1 MAGKTK
7 SQKKKALDM
16 RSKMYLVLALCSV
29 MLLVSVG
36 ISLVLIGGIDLGGAD
51 AQSVSTVD
59 SASMVVESGYNKEEN
74 TIDTQAYTST
84 ILEQAADA
92 GDSYVDETLFLG
104 DSNTARM
111 YRMFDYCSYDNA
123 IGSVGMTA
131 KSLATF
137 ACVQVSTSSGYITMP
152 QAVAKLQPRRVIL
165 TFGTNDL
172 NPGYKAAD
180 FVKNYQTGIE
190 AIVTA
195 YPSVD
200 VIVNAIPPIGQQH
213 SNQSLTQ
220 TQVDEYNKALVE
232 MCQEKG
238 WKFLNSAEV
247 LKDSVTGYAK
257 SGYVETSDGIHLT
270 RTAMDA
276 LFNYIRTHSYI
287 TEDDRPALTTIPK
300 HTGDKDAVVYT
311 VPVVVPAETATPEPE
326 ATEEPA
332 DSESTSDSYVE
343 TTPTPTPEVTATP
356 SPTPAPTMAVYDE
369 VSFDDWRDGADC
381 TMPDYTFSAPHKPQ
395 PQEQVTWPTDG
406 VTLCYNAKTLEE
418 AAEIFHTTVENLKE
432 LNPDWQDK
440 YSRAIGCYW
449 ALKVQAE
456 PYTLPMNNVVTVT
469 VNAPWV
475 ESYYDRTE
483 VCDVPASLDK
493 QARAVLASAYY
504 FQYHWWGMHAGF
516 MPYEKLAEPVGFFN
530 YRAADGAFYTRFS
543 EFGSFLHTVYS
554 DAWVD
559 DMLSMD
565 PAPFAEGE
573 NDTILT
579 LDGDCGGNIAYCG
592 HLFTEPELQ
601 PDGSLAFWQLSLTCE
616 SDDFKGWAGEETIV
630 PDTATVTTV
639 RLVPTENGWRVDALE
654 LPS

>member
-7 SQKKKALDM
+7 PQKKKALDM

-36 ISLVLIGGIDLGGAD
+36 ISLVLIGGISLGGAD
-51 AQSVSTVD
+51 AQTVSTVD
-59 SASMVVESGYNKEEN
+59 SASMVVESGYDKEEN

-84 ILEQAADA
+84 ILEQTADA
-92 GDSYVDETLFLG
+92 GESYVDETLFLG

-131 KSLATF
+131 KSLASF
-137 ACVQVSTSSGYITMP
+137 ACVQLSTASGYVTMP

-172 NPGYKAAD
+172 NPSYKAAD

-200 VIVNAIPPIGQQH
+200 IIVNAIPPIGQQH

-232 MCQEKG
+232 MCQAKG

-311 VPVVVPAETATPEPE
+311 VPVVSSSSTATATATPEP
-326 ATEEPA
+326 TEEPA
-332 DSESTSDSYVE
+332 DSESTSDDYTE
-343 TTPTPTPEVTATP
+343 ATPTPTPEVTATP
-356 SPTPAPTMAVYDE
+356 SPTPEVTATPSPTPYIEEPTPTPEVTATPSPTPYIEEPAPTPYVE
-369 VSFDDWRDGADC
+369 
-381 TMPDYTFSAPHKPQ
+381 PDSAPADAP
-395 PQEQVTWPTDG
+395 
-406 VTLCYNAKTLEE
+406 
-418 AAEIFHTTVENLKE
+418 AETT
-432 LNPDWQDK
+432 
-440 YSRAIGCYW
+440 
-449 ALKVQAE
+449 
-456 PYTLPMNNVVTVT
+456 
-469 VNAPWV
+469 
-475 ESYYDRTE
+475 TE
-483 VCDVPASLDK
+483 
-493 QARAVLASAYY
+493 
-504 FQYHWWGMHAGF
+504 
-516 MPYEKLAEPVGFFN
+516 
-530 YRAADGAFYTRFS
+530 
-543 EFGSFLHTVYS
+543 
-554 DAWVD
+554 
-559 DMLSMD
+559 
-565 PAPFAEGE
+565 
-573 NDTILT
+573 
-579 LDGDCGGNIAYCG
+579 
-592 HLFTEPELQ
+592 
-601 PDGSLAFWQLSLTCE
+601 
-616 SDDFKGWAGEETIV
+616 
-630 PDTATVTTV
+630 
-639 RLVPTENGWRVDALE
+639 
-654 LPS
+654 

>member
-7 SQKKKALDM
+7 PQKKKALDM

-36 ISLVLIGGIDLGGAD
+36 ISLVLIGGISLGGAD
-51 AQSVSTVD
+51 AQTVSTVD
-59 SASMVVESGYNKEEN
+59 SASMVVESGYDKEEN

-84 ILEQAADA
+84 ILEQTADA
-92 GDSYVDETLFLG
+92 GEGYVDETLFLG

-131 KSLATF
+131 KSLASF
-137 ACVQVSTSSGYITMP
+137 ACVQLSTASGYVTMP

-172 NPGYKAAD
+172 NPSYKAAD

-200 VIVNAIPPIGQQH
+200 IIVNAIPPIGQQH

-232 MCQEKG
+232 MCQAKG

-311 VPVVVPAETATPEPE
+311 VPVVSSTSTATATATPEP
-326 ATEEPA
+326 TEEPA
-332 DSESTSDSYVE
+332 DSAESSESTEYTE
-343 TTPTPTPEVTATP
+343 PTPTPEVTATP
-356 SPTPAPTMAVYDE
+356 SPTPEVTATPSPTPYIEEPTPTPEVTATPSPTPYIEEPAPTPYVE
-369 VSFDDWRDGADC
+369 
-381 TMPDYTFSAPHKPQ
+381 PDSAPADAP
-395 PQEQVTWPTDG
+395 
-406 VTLCYNAKTLEE
+406 
-418 AAEIFHTTVENLKE
+418 AETT
-432 LNPDWQDK
+432 
-440 YSRAIGCYW
+440 
-449 ALKVQAE
+449 
-456 PYTLPMNNVVTVT
+456 
-469 VNAPWV
+469 
-475 ESYYDRTE
+475 TE
-483 VCDVPASLDK
+483 
-493 QARAVLASAYY
+493 
-504 FQYHWWGMHAGF
+504 
-516 MPYEKLAEPVGFFN
+516 
-530 YRAADGAFYTRFS
+530 
-543 EFGSFLHTVYS
+543 
-554 DAWVD
+554 
-559 DMLSMD
+559 
-565 PAPFAEGE
+565 
-573 NDTILT
+573 
-579 LDGDCGGNIAYCG
+579 
-592 HLFTEPELQ
+592 
-601 PDGSLAFWQLSLTCE
+601 
-616 SDDFKGWAGEETIV
+616 
-630 PDTATVTTV
+630 
-639 RLVPTENGWRVDALE
+639 
-654 LPS
+654 

>member
-7 SQKKKALDM
+7 PQKKKALDM

-36 ISLVLIGGIDLGGAD
+36 ISLVLIGGISLGGAD
-51 AQSVSTVD
+51 AQTVSTVD
-59 SASMVVESGYNKEEN
+59 SASMVVESGYDKEEN

-84 ILEQAADA
+84 ILEQTADA
-92 GDSYVDETLFLG
+92 GESYVDETLFLG

-131 KSLATF
+131 KSLASF

-172 NPGYKAAD
+172 NPSYKAAD

-200 VIVNAIPPIGQQH
+200 IIVNAIPPIGQQH

-232 MCQEKG
+232 MCQAKG

-311 VPVVVPAETATPEPE
+311 VPVVSSTSTATATATPEP
-326 ATEEPA
+326 TEEPA
-332 DSESTSDSYVE
+332 DSAESSESTEYTE
-343 TTPTPTPEVTATP
+343 PTPTPEVTATP
-356 SPTPAPTMAVYDE
+356 SPTPEVTATPSPTPYIEEPTPTPEVTATPSPTPYIEEPAPTPYVE
-369 VSFDDWRDGADC
+369 
-381 TMPDYTFSAPHKPQ
+381 PDSAPADAP
-395 PQEQVTWPTDG
+395 
-406 VTLCYNAKTLEE
+406 
-418 AAEIFHTTVENLKE
+418 AETT
-432 LNPDWQDK
+432 
-440 YSRAIGCYW
+440 
-449 ALKVQAE
+449 AE
-456 PYTLPMNNVVTVT
+456 
-469 VNAPWV
+469 
-475 ESYYDRTE
+475 
-483 VCDVPASLDK
+483 
-493 QARAVLASAYY
+493 
-504 FQYHWWGMHAGF
+504 
-516 MPYEKLAEPVGFFN
+516 
-530 YRAADGAFYTRFS
+530 
-543 EFGSFLHTVYS
+543 
-554 DAWVD
+554 
-559 DMLSMD
+559 
-565 PAPFAEGE
+565 
-573 NDTILT
+573 
-579 LDGDCGGNIAYCG
+579 
-592 HLFTEPELQ
+592 
-601 PDGSLAFWQLSLTCE
+601 
-616 SDDFKGWAGEETIV
+616 
-630 PDTATVTTV
+630 
-639 RLVPTENGWRVDALE
+639 
-654 LPS
+654 

>member
-84 ILEQAADA
+84 ILEQTSDA

-131 KSLATF
+131 KSLVTF

-180 FVKNYQTGIE
+180 FVKNYRTGIE

-200 VIVNAIPPIGQQH
+200 IIVNAIPPIGQQH

-232 MCQEKG
+232 MCQEKD

-311 VPVVVPAETATPEPE
+311 VPVVSSSSTATATATPEP
-326 ATEEPA
+326 TEEPA

-356 SPTPAPTMAVYDE
+356 SPTPEPTATPSPTPEPTTEPTPAPTPEPTA
-369 VSFDDWRDGADC
+369 
-381 TMPDYTFSAPHKPQ
+381 APTP
-395 PQEQVTWPTDG
+395 EPT
-406 VTLCYNAKTLEE
+406 
-418 AAEIFHTTVENLKE
+418 
-432 LNPDWQDK
+432 
-440 YSRAIGCYW
+440 
-449 ALKVQAE
+449 AE
-456 PYTLPMNNVVTVT
+456 PTPTPPEST
-469 VNAPWV
+469 SNA
-475 ESYYDRTE
+475 
-483 VCDVPASLDK
+483 DV
-493 QARAVLASAYY
+493 SA
-504 FQYHWWGMHAGF
+504 G
-516 MPYEKLAEPVGFFN
+516 
-530 YRAADGAFYTRFS
+530 
-543 EFGSFLHTVYS
+543 
-554 DAWVD
+554 
-559 DMLSMD
+559 
-565 PAPFAEGE
+565 
-573 NDTILT
+573 ND
-579 LDGDCGGNIAYCG
+579 
-592 HLFTEPELQ
+592 
-601 PDGSLAFWQLSLTCE
+601 
-616 SDDFKGWAGEETIV
+616 ETQ
-630 PDTATVTTV
+630 T
-639 RLVPTENGWRVDALE
+639 
-654 LPS
+654 S

>member
-200 VIVNAIPPIGQQH
+200 IIVNAIPPIGQQH

-311 VPVVVPAETATPEPE
+311 VPVVSSSSTATATATPEPE
-326 ATEEPA
+326 ATA

-343 TTPTPTPEVTATP
+343 TTPTPEVTATP
-356 SPTPAPTMAVYDE
+356 TPTPEVTPTPPE
-369 VSFDDWRDGADC
+369 S
-381 TMPDYTFSAPHKPQ
+381 T
-395 PQEQVTWPTDG
+395 EPTP
-406 VTLCYNAKTLEE
+406 TPPEP
-418 AAEIFHTTVENLKE
+418 TTEPTPTPPE
-432 LNPDWQDK
+432 LT
-440 YSRAIGCYW
+440 
-449 ALKVQAE
+449 AE
-456 PYTLPMNNVVTVT
+456 PTPTPPENTPD
-469 VNAPWV
+469 A
-475 ESYYDRTE
+475 
-483 VCDVPASLDK
+483 DVPA
-493 QARAVLASAYY
+493 
-504 FQYHWWGMHAGF
+504 G
-516 MPYEKLAEPVGFFN
+516 N
-530 YRAADGAFYTRFS
+530 DGT
-543 EFGSFLHTVYS
+543 
-554 DAWVD
+554 
-559 DMLSMD
+559 
-565 PAPFAEGE
+565 
-573 NDTILT
+573 
-579 LDGDCGGNIAYCG
+579 
-592 HLFTEPELQ
+592 Q
-601 PDGSLAFWQLSLTCE
+601 P
-616 SDDFKGWAGEETIV
+616 I
-630 PDTATVTTV
+630 
-639 RLVPTENGWRVDALE
+639 
-654 LPS
+654 

>member
-84 ILEQAADA
+84 ILEQTSDA

-131 KSLATF
+131 KSLVTF

-180 FVKNYQTGIE
+180 FVKNYRTGIE

-200 VIVNAIPPIGQQH
+200 IIVNAIPPIGQQH

-311 VPVVVPAETATPEPE
+311 VPVVSSSSTATATATPEP
-326 ATEEPA
+326 TEEPA

-356 SPTPAPTMAVYDE
+356 SPTPEPTATPSPTPEPTTEPTPAPTPEPTA
-369 VSFDDWRDGADC
+369 
-381 TMPDYTFSAPHKPQ
+381 APTP
-395 PQEQVTWPTDG
+395 EPT
-406 VTLCYNAKTLEE
+406 
-418 AAEIFHTTVENLKE
+418 
-432 LNPDWQDK
+432 
-440 YSRAIGCYW
+440 
-449 ALKVQAE
+449 AE
-456 PYTLPMNNVVTVT
+456 PTPTPPENTSD
-469 VNAPWV
+469 A
-475 ESYYDRTE
+475 
-483 VCDVPASLDK
+483 DVPA
-493 QARAVLASAYY
+493 
-504 FQYHWWGMHAGF
+504 G
-516 MPYEKLAEPVGFFN
+516 N
-530 YRAADGAFYTRFS
+530 DGT
-543 EFGSFLHTVYS
+543 
-554 DAWVD
+554 
-559 DMLSMD
+559 
-565 PAPFAEGE
+565 
-573 NDTILT
+573 
-579 LDGDCGGNIAYCG
+579 
-592 HLFTEPELQ
+592 Q
-601 PDGSLAFWQLSLTCE
+601 PT
-616 SDDFKGWAGEETIV
+616 
-630 PDTATVTTV
+630 
-639 RLVPTENGWRVDALE
+639 
-654 LPS
+654 

>member
-84 ILEQAADA
+84 ILEQTSDA

-131 KSLATF
+131 KSLVTF

-180 FVKNYQTGIE
+180 FVKNYRTGIE

-200 VIVNAIPPIGQQH
+200 IIVNAIPPIGQQH

-232 MCQEKG
+232 MCQEKD

-311 VPVVVPAETATPEPE
+311 VPVVSSSSIATATATPEP
-326 ATEEPA
+326 TEEPA

-356 SPTPAPTMAVYDE
+356 SPTPEVTATPSPTPE
-369 VSFDDWRDGADC
+369 VTATPSP
-381 TMPDYTFSAPHKPQ
+381 TP
-395 PQEQVTWPTDG
+395 EVTATPSPTPYIEEPTPTSTVEPPPTD
-406 VTLCYNAKTLEE
+406 
-418 AAEIFHTTVENLKE
+418 
-432 LNPDWQDK
+432 
-440 YSRAIGCYW
+440 
-449 ALKVQAE
+449 
-456 PYTLPMNNVVTVT
+456 
-469 VNAPWV
+469 
-475 ESYYDRTE
+475 
-483 VCDVPASLDK
+483 
-493 QARAVLASAYY
+493 
-504 FQYHWWGMHAGF
+504 
-516 MPYEKLAEPVGFFN
+516 
-530 YRAADGAFYTRFS
+530 
-543 EFGSFLHTVYS
+543 
-554 DAWVD
+554 
-559 DMLSMD
+559 
-565 PAPFAEGE
+565 
-573 NDTILT
+573 DT
-579 LDGDCGGNIAYCG
+579 
-592 HLFTEPELQ
+592 
-601 PDGSLAFWQLSLTCE
+601 
-616 SDDFKGWAGEETIV
+616 
-630 PDTATVTTV
+630 
-639 RLVPTENGWRVDALE
+639 PTETTTE
-654 LPS
+654 

>member
-36 ISLVLIGGIDLGGAD
+36 ISLVLIGGIDLDGAD

-84 ILEQAADA
+84 ILEQSADA

-131 KSLATF
+131 KSLVTF

-180 FVKNYQTGIE
+180 FVKNYRTGIE

-200 VIVNAIPPIGQQH
+200 IIVNAIPPIGQQH

-311 VPVVVPAETATPEPE
+311 VPVVSSSSTATATATPEP
-326 ATEEPA
+326 TEEPA
-332 DSESTSDSYVE
+332 GSESTSDSYVE

-356 SPTPAPTMAVYDE
+356 SPTPEVTATPSPTPYIEEAPPTPTVE
-369 VSFDDWRDGADC
+369 
-381 TMPDYTFSAPHKPQ
+381 PP
-395 PQEQVTWPTDG
+395 PTD
-406 VTLCYNAKTLEE
+406 
-418 AAEIFHTTVENLKE
+418 
-432 LNPDWQDK
+432 
-440 YSRAIGCYW
+440 
-449 ALKVQAE
+449 
-456 PYTLPMNNVVTVT
+456 
-469 VNAPWV
+469 
-475 ESYYDRTE
+475 
-483 VCDVPASLDK
+483 
-493 QARAVLASAYY
+493 
-504 FQYHWWGMHAGF
+504 
-516 MPYEKLAEPVGFFN
+516 
-530 YRAADGAFYTRFS
+530 
-543 EFGSFLHTVYS
+543 
-554 DAWVD
+554 
-559 DMLSMD
+559 
-565 PAPFAEGE
+565 
-573 NDTILT
+573 DT
-579 LDGDCGGNIAYCG
+579 
-592 HLFTEPELQ
+592 
-601 PDGSLAFWQLSLTCE
+601 
-616 SDDFKGWAGEETIV
+616 
-630 PDTATVTTV
+630 
-639 RLVPTENGWRVDALE
+639 PTETTTE
-654 LPS
+654 

>member
-7 SQKKKALDM
+7 PQKKKALDM

-36 ISLVLIGGIDLGGAD
+36 ISLVLIGGISLGGAD
-51 AQSVSTVD
+51 AQTVSTVD
-59 SASMVVESGYNKEEN
+59 SASMVVESGYDKEEN

-84 ILEQAADA
+84 ILEQTADA
-92 GDSYVDETLFLG
+92 GESYVDETLFLG

-131 KSLATF
+131 KSLASF

-172 NPGYKAAD
+172 NPSYKAAD

-200 VIVNAIPPIGQQH
+200 IIVNAIPPIGQQH

-232 MCQEKG
+232 MCQTKG

-311 VPVVVPAETATPEPE
+311 VPVVSSTSTATATATPEP
-326 ATEEPA
+326 TEEPA
-332 DSESTSDSYVE
+332 DSAESSESTEYTE
-343 TTPTPTPEVTATP
+343 PTPTPEVTATP
-356 SPTPAPTMAVYDE
+356 SPTPEVTATPSPTPYIEEPTPTPEVTATPSPTPYIEEPAPTPYVE
-369 VSFDDWRDGADC
+369 PS
-381 TMPDYTFSAPHKPQ
+381 SAPADAP
-395 PQEQVTWPTDG
+395 
-406 VTLCYNAKTLEE
+406 
-418 AAEIFHTTVENLKE
+418 AETT
-432 LNPDWQDK
+432 
-440 YSRAIGCYW
+440 
-449 ALKVQAE
+449 
-456 PYTLPMNNVVTVT
+456 
-469 VNAPWV
+469 
-475 ESYYDRTE
+475 TE
-483 VCDVPASLDK
+483 
-493 QARAVLASAYY
+493 
-504 FQYHWWGMHAGF
+504 
-516 MPYEKLAEPVGFFN
+516 
-530 YRAADGAFYTRFS
+530 
-543 EFGSFLHTVYS
+543 
-554 DAWVD
+554 
-559 DMLSMD
+559 
-565 PAPFAEGE
+565 
-573 NDTILT
+573 
-579 LDGDCGGNIAYCG
+579 
-592 HLFTEPELQ
+592 
-601 PDGSLAFWQLSLTCE
+601 
-616 SDDFKGWAGEETIV
+616 
-630 PDTATVTTV
+630 
-639 RLVPTENGWRVDALE
+639 
-654 LPS
+654 

>member
-7 SQKKKALDM
+7 PQKKKALDM

-36 ISLVLIGGIDLGGAD
+36 ISLVLIGGISLGGAD
-51 AQSVSTVD
+51 AQTVSTVD
-59 SASMVVESGYNKEEN
+59 SASMVVESGYDKEEN

-84 ILEQAADA
+84 ILEQTADA
-92 GDSYVDETLFLG
+92 GESYVDETLFLG

-131 KSLATF
+131 KSLASF
-137 ACVQVSTSSGYITMP
+137 ACVQVSTSSGYITMS

-172 NPGYKAAD
+172 NPSYKAAD

-200 VIVNAIPPIGQQH
+200 IIVNAIPPIGQQH

-232 MCQEKG
+232 MCQAKG

-311 VPVVVPAETATPEPE
+311 VPVVSSTSTATATATPEP
-326 ATEEPA
+326 TEEPA
-332 DSESTSDSYVE
+332 DSAESSESTEYTE
-343 TTPTPTPEVTATP
+343 PTPTPEVTATP
-356 SPTPAPTMAVYDE
+356 EPTATPSPTPEPTTE
-369 VSFDDWRDGADC
+369 
-381 TMPDYTFSAPHKPQ
+381 
-395 PQEQVTWPTDG
+395 PTPIP
-406 VTLCYNAKTLEE
+406 T
-418 AAEIFHTTVENLKE
+418 
-432 LNPDWQDK
+432 
-440 YSRAIGCYW
+440 
-449 ALKVQAE
+449 AE
-456 PYTLPMNNVVTVT
+456 PTATPEPTAEPTPTPPENTSN
-469 VNAPWV
+469 
-475 ESYYDRTE
+475 E
-483 VCDVPASLDK
+483 DVP
-493 QARAVLASAYY
+493 
-504 FQYHWWGMHAGF
+504 
-516 MPYEKLAEPVGFFN
+516 P
-530 YRAADGAFYTRFS
+530 
-543 EFGSFLHTVYS
+543 
-554 DAWVD
+554 
-559 DMLSMD
+559 
-565 PAPFAEGE
+565 
-573 NDTILT
+573 
-579 LDGDCGGNIAYCG
+579 
-592 HLFTEPELQ
+592 
-601 PDGSLAFWQLSLTCE
+601 
-616 SDDFKGWAGEETIV
+616 
-630 PDTATVTTV
+630 
-639 RLVPTENGWRVDALE
+639 ENGQNQTT
-654 LPS
+654 

>member
-180 FVKNYQTGIE
+180 FVKNYRTGIE

-200 VIVNAIPPIGQQH
+200 IIVNAIPPIGQQH

-232 MCQEKG
+232 MCKEKG

-247 LKDSVTGYAK
+247 LKDSATGYAK
-257 SGYVETSDGIHLT
+257 SGYVESSDGIHLT
-270 RTAMDA
+270 RAAMEA
-276 LFNYIRTHSYI
+276 LFDYLRTHSCI
-287 TEDDRPALTTIPK
+287 TEDDRPTVTKVAK
-300 HTGDKDAVVYT
+300 HTGEKDVVTYT
-311 VPVVVPAETATPEPE
+311 TPVVTSTETSEAE
-326 ATEEPA
+326 
-332 DSESTSDSYVE
+332 
-343 TTPTPTPEVTATP
+343 
-356 SPTPAPTMAVYDE
+356 
-369 VSFDDWRDGADC
+369 
-381 TMPDYTFSAPHKPQ
+381 
-395 PQEQVTWPTDG
+395 
-406 VTLCYNAKTLEE
+406 
-418 AAEIFHTTVENLKE
+418 
-432 LNPDWQDK
+432 
-440 YSRAIGCYW
+440 
-449 ALKVQAE
+449 
-456 PYTLPMNNVVTVT
+456 
-469 VNAPWV
+469 
-475 ESYYDRTE
+475 
-483 VCDVPASLDK
+483 
-493 QARAVLASAYY
+493 
-504 FQYHWWGMHAGF
+504 
-516 MPYEKLAEPVGFFN
+516 
-530 YRAADGAFYTRFS
+530 
-543 EFGSFLHTVYS
+543 
-554 DAWVD
+554 
-559 DMLSMD
+559 
-565 PAPFAEGE
+565 
-573 NDTILT
+573 
-579 LDGDCGGNIAYCG
+579 
-592 HLFTEPELQ
+592 
-601 PDGSLAFWQLSLTCE
+601 
-616 SDDFKGWAGEETIV
+616 
-630 PDTATVTTV
+630 
-639 RLVPTENGWRVDALE
+639 
-654 LPS
+654 

>member
-1 MAGKTK
+1 MAGKTQ

-36 ISLVLIGGIDLGGAD
+36 ISLVLIGGIGLGGAD

-84 ILEQAADA
+84 ILEQTADA

-200 VIVNAIPPIGQQH
+200 IIVNAIPPIGQQH

-311 VPVVVPAETATPEPE
+311 VPVVSSSSTATATATPEP
-326 ATEEPA
+326 TEKPA

-356 SPTPAPTMAVYDE
+356 SPTPEVTPTPPE
-369 VSFDDWRDGADC
+369 S
-381 TMPDYTFSAPHKPQ
+381 T
-395 PQEQVTWPTDG
+395 EPTP
-406 VTLCYNAKTLEE
+406 TPPESTEPTPTPPE
-418 AAEIFHTTVENLKE
+418 STEPTPTPPESTEPTPTPPENTS
-432 LNPDWQDK
+432 D
-440 YSRAIGCYW
+440 A
-449 ALKVQAE
+449 
-456 PYTLPMNNVVTVT
+456 
-469 VNAPWV
+469 
-475 ESYYDRTE
+475 
-483 VCDVPASLDK
+483 DVPA
-493 QARAVLASAYY
+493 
-504 FQYHWWGMHAGF
+504 G
-516 MPYEKLAEPVGFFN
+516 N
-530 YRAADGAFYTRFS
+530 DGT
-543 EFGSFLHTVYS
+543 
-554 DAWVD
+554 
-559 DMLSMD
+559 
-565 PAPFAEGE
+565 
-573 NDTILT
+573 
-579 LDGDCGGNIAYCG
+579 
-592 HLFTEPELQ
+592 Q
-601 PDGSLAFWQLSLTCE
+601 PT
-616 SDDFKGWAGEETIV
+616 
-630 PDTATVTTV
+630 
-639 RLVPTENGWRVDALE
+639 
-654 LPS
+654 

>member
-1 MAGKTK
+1 MAGKTQ

-36 ISLVLIGGIDLGGAD
+36 ISLVLIGGIGLGGAD

-84 ILEQAADA
+84 ILEQTADA

-131 KSLATF
+131 KSLAAF

-200 VIVNAIPPIGQQH
+200 IIVNAIPPIGQQH

-311 VPVVVPAETATPEPE
+311 VPVVSSSSTATATATPEP
-326 ATEEPA
+326 TEEPA

-356 SPTPAPTMAVYDE
+356 SPTPEVTATPSPTPE
-369 VSFDDWRDGADC
+369 VTATPSP
-381 TMPDYTFSAPHKPQ
+381 TP
-395 PQEQVTWPTDG
+395 EVTATPSPTPYIEEPTPTSTVEPPPTD
-406 VTLCYNAKTLEE
+406 
-418 AAEIFHTTVENLKE
+418 
-432 LNPDWQDK
+432 
-440 YSRAIGCYW
+440 
-449 ALKVQAE
+449 
-456 PYTLPMNNVVTVT
+456 
-469 VNAPWV
+469 
-475 ESYYDRTE
+475 
-483 VCDVPASLDK
+483 
-493 QARAVLASAYY
+493 
-504 FQYHWWGMHAGF
+504 
-516 MPYEKLAEPVGFFN
+516 
-530 YRAADGAFYTRFS
+530 
-543 EFGSFLHTVYS
+543 
-554 DAWVD
+554 
-559 DMLSMD
+559 
-565 PAPFAEGE
+565 
-573 NDTILT
+573 DT
-579 LDGDCGGNIAYCG
+579 
-592 HLFTEPELQ
+592 
-601 PDGSLAFWQLSLTCE
+601 
-616 SDDFKGWAGEETIV
+616 
-630 PDTATVTTV
+630 
-639 RLVPTENGWRVDALE
+639 PTETTTE
-654 LPS
+654 

>member
-36 ISLVLIGGIDLGGAD
+36 ISLVLIGGIDLDGAD

-84 ILEQAADA
+84 ILEQSADA

-131 KSLATF
+131 KSLVTF

-180 FVKNYQTGIE
+180 FVKNYRTGIE

-200 VIVNAIPPIGQQH
+200 IIVNAIPPIGQQH

-311 VPVVVPAETATPEPE
+311 VPVVSSSSTATATATPEP
-326 ATEEPA
+326 TEEPA

-356 SPTPAPTMAVYDE
+356 SPTPEVTPTPPE
-369 VSFDDWRDGADC
+369 S
-381 TMPDYTFSAPHKPQ
+381 T
-395 PQEQVTWPTDG
+395 EPTP
-406 VTLCYNAKTLEE
+406 TPPESTEPTPTPPE
-418 AAEIFHTTVENLKE
+418 STEPTPTPPESTEPTPTPPENTS
-432 LNPDWQDK
+432 D
-440 YSRAIGCYW
+440 A
-449 ALKVQAE
+449 
-456 PYTLPMNNVVTVT
+456 
-469 VNAPWV
+469 
-475 ESYYDRTE
+475 
-483 VCDVPASLDK
+483 DVPA
-493 QARAVLASAYY
+493 
-504 FQYHWWGMHAGF
+504 G
-516 MPYEKLAEPVGFFN
+516 N
-530 YRAADGAFYTRFS
+530 DGT
-543 EFGSFLHTVYS
+543 
-554 DAWVD
+554 
-559 DMLSMD
+559 
-565 PAPFAEGE
+565 
-573 NDTILT
+573 
-579 LDGDCGGNIAYCG
+579 
-592 HLFTEPELQ
+592 Q
-601 PDGSLAFWQLSLTCE
+601 PT
-616 SDDFKGWAGEETIV
+616 
-630 PDTATVTTV
+630 
-639 RLVPTENGWRVDALE
+639 
-654 LPS
+654 